1 MVGDAGGH
9 RAVMFALQAVP
20 LRAADSAA
28 AEAAWSEPQAL
39 FFWSL
44 LFVNLFVFYY
54 ALFLEYLC
62 LNVGMAAFFPTDAHG
77 ALLALGVDLAPDF
90 DLDFLD
96 SDLLQ

>member
-1 MVGDAGGH
+1 M
-9 RAVMFALQAVP
+9 MFALQAVQ
-20 LRAADSAA
+20 LHAADPAA
-28 AEAAWSEPQAL
+28 AAWSEPYAL

-54 ALFLEYLC
+54 ALFFLEYLC
-62 LNVGMAAFFPTDAHG
+62 LNIGMDAFFPTTTTDAHG

-96 SDLLQ
+96 SDHLLQ